1 MNILNFK
8 LNNFKKNN
16 NHNHITYQ
24 SARTGIKKN
33 ILNKISEDNNINSIT
48 LEIKEKVI
56 HEDIKNYTVNNVNL
70 KKHRLLN
77 VPMLKIIKQNNR

>member
-1 MNILNFK
+1 MNTLNFK

-16 NHNHITYQ
+16 THNHITYQ

-33 ILNKISEDNNINSIT
+33 ILNKINEDNNINSIT

-56 HEDIKNYTVNNVNL
+56 HEDIKKYTLNHVNL
-70 KKHRLLN
+70 KKHGLLN
-77 VPMLKIIKQNNR
+77 GCMLKNN